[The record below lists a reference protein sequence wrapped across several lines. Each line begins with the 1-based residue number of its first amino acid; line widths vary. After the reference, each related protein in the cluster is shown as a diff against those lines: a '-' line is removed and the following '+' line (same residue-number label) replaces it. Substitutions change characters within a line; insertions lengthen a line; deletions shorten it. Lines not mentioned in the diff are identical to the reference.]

1 MEVVRPHPSDGELGR
16 LRPFS
21 SAGTRDGVP
30 LISVLPDTRPVTSEL
45 IHQIQVGLE
54 EVDAFL
60 AGNRAGYK
68 VDLPAKVKAKGA
80 GSPAC

>member
-1 MEVVRPHPSDGELGR
+1 
-16 LRPFS
+16 
-21 SAGTRDGVP
+21 
-30 LISVLPDTRPVTSEL
+30 VLPDTRPVTSEL

-54 EVDAFL
+54 EVDAFPR
-60 AGNRAGYK
+60 GNRAGYK